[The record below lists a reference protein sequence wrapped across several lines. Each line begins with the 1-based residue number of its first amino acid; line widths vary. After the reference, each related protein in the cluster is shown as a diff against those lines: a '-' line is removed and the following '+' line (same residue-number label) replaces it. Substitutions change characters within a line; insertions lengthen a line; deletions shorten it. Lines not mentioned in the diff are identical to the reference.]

1 MDVSPPAPHSSLTGR
16 ATVGLIPLRTGGKS
30 RLGATIDPSRRD
42 GLVLAMLDDVTG
54 ALRGA
59 GVEALH
65 LLAGSAAAI
74 EAAAARGLPV
84 LLDPSDPTGP
94 TRIGG
99 PGEAGDRP
107 LRAAVDTA
115 LMQFPLSMAC
125 IIVAADLPRL
135 SASEVAII
143 LADPAEVVV
152 APTAGGG
159 TAVLRLAGGARL
171 ATCYGAGSA
180 RLHVRAAERAGLSVT
195 VLDLPGCRHDVDAT
209 TDLAALDHALD
220 GAVPGPAT
228 TAFVAGARG

>member
-74 EAAAARGLPV
+74 EAAAARGLPA
-84 LLDPSDPTGP
+84 LLDPSDPT
-94 TRIGG
+94 RIGG
-99 PGEAGDRP
+99 PEEAGDRP

-115 LMQFPLSMAC
+115 LTRFPPSMAC

-135 SASEVAII
+135 SAAEVATI

-152 APTAGGG
+152 APTVGGG

-171 ATCYGAGSA
+171 ATCYGRDSA
-180 RLHVRAAERAGLSVT
+180 MLHVRAAERAGLSVT

-220 GAVPGPAT
+220 GAAPGPAT